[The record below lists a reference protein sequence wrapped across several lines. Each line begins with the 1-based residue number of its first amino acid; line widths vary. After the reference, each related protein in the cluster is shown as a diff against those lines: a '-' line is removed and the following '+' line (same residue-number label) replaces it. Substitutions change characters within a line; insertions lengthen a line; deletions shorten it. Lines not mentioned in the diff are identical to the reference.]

1 MSLELELI
9 VIKINF
15 WLLLN
20 GWTWIDQLK
29 YSFMIFGIESIYFF
43 FFYQI
48 IKCKLFL
55 VKHSG

>member
-1 MSLELELI
+1 MSWELELI

-43 FFYQI
+43 FFT
-48 IKCKLFL
+48 K
-55 VKHSG
+55 